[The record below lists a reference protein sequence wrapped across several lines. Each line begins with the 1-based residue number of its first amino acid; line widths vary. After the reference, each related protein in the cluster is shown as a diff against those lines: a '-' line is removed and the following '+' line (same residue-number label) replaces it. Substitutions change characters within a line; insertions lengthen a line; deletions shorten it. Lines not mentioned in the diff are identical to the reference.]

1 MSGAVLRSL
10 SNVLS
15 RSLPSC
21 LSADK
26 QDMTRKTLVTSC
38 LSGRV
43 LAFVSWFTEHS
54 RLLHVCIEDMVCF
67 EPGMY
72 YAEPTKLEGTARTV
86 ELSAEACQQRCQVVE
101 DCAHFTFW
109 PDGGCLLTP
118 EISYPKAT
126 PVKFSATV
134 SGPKFCDVPAAHAA
148 DAAGGSA
155 TWGAAETPTSP
166 KPLAGINGT
175 TCSKYPA
182 CVAAGD
188 SPPKTCLNI

>member
-1 MSGAVLRSL
+1 
-10 SNVLS
+10 
-15 RSLPSC
+15 
-21 LSADK
+21 
-26 QDMTRKTLVTSC
+26 
-38 LSGRV
+38 
-43 LAFVSWFTEHS
+43 
-54 RLLHVCIEDMVCF
+54 MVCF

-86 ELSAEACQQRCQVVE
+86 EMSAEACQQRCQVVE

-134 SGPKFCDVPAAHAA
+134 SGPKFCGAA
-148 DAAGGSA
+148 DAADVADAADESSA
-155 TWGAAETPTSP
+155 TWGAGETPTV

-175 TCSKYPA
+175 TCSRYPA

-188 SPPKTCLNI
+188 SVGHASFTKH